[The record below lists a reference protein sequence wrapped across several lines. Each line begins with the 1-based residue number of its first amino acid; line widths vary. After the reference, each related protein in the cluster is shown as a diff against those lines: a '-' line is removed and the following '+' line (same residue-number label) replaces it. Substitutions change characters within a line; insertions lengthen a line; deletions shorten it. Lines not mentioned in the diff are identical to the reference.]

1 MSTTTT
7 TTGAEEVA
15 WDLSD
20 LYEGVDDPKLD
31 EDMARARDET
41 RAYMERYRGR
51 LGELDA
57 AELAQAMLELDDLEA
72 DRLRLGSYA
81 YMMFSTDTAD
91 PPRGALLQRAE
102 EWSAGLETDLLFFRL
117 EWAVVDDARAEEL
130 LGDPRLAEFA
140 HFLRAVRRFRPH
152 MLSEPEERILT
163 EKAVSGQAAWGRL
176 FSELT
181 SGLRVEI
188 DGEDVALEEG
198 MARLYS
204 PEREVRR
211 AAADAITE
219 GLRPGLRTRSFV
231 FNTLLLDKSIDDRLR
246 EYPHWLAARNLGN
259 EASDESVQALVD
271 AVVSRYDIPQRYY
284 ALKARLLDLDRLA
297 FYDRLAPVSQDT
309 AQVGWD
315 DARDLVVEAY
325 TEFSDEAG
333 RIVADFFERR
343 WIDAP
348 IRANKRPGAYCM
360 TRVPDV
366 HPYVLMNY
374 TGDRRSVLTLAHEL
388 GHGLHGYLAQERGAL
403 NAETPLTVAETASV
417 FGEALTFD
425 RLVSGEEDPSRRL
438 DLVIG
443 RLDDA
448 VATIFRQI
456 AMNRFEDTV
465 HKARREDGE
474 LAPERFGEAWLDSQR
489 AMLGEAVDLEGGYD
503 VWWSYVPHYVV
514 APGYV
519 YAYTFGYLFSLAI
532 FRAWQRE
539 GDALVQP
546 YFDVLRAG
554 GSRAP
559 EELAE
564 VVGLDLRSDRI
575 WYDGLEA
582 VDELMSQ
589 AEALAAAR

>member
-1 MSTTTT
+1 
-7 TTGAEEVA
+7 
-15 WDLSD
+15 
-20 LYEGVDDPKLD
+20 
-31 EDMARARDET
+31 
-41 RAYMERYRGR
+41 MERYRGR
-51 LGELDA
+51 LGGLDA
-57 AELAQAMLELDDLEA
+57 AGLAQAMRELDELEA
-72 DRLRLGSYA
+72 DRTRLGAYS

-91 PPRGALLQRAE
+91 SARGALLQRAE
-102 EWSAGLETDLLFFRL
+102 EWSAALETDLLFLRL
-117 EWAVVDDARAEEL
+117 EWAAVDDARAEEL
-130 LGDPRLAEFA
+130 LSDPALAEYE
-140 HFLRAVRRFRPH
+140 HFLRALRRFRPH
-152 MLSEPEERILT
+152 LLSEPEERILT

-181 SGLRVEI
+181 SALRAEF
-188 DGEDVALEEG
+188 DGDEVSLEEG
-198 MARLYS
+198 LARLYS
-204 PEREVRR
+204 PDPEVRR
-211 AAADAITE
+211 TAADAITE

-246 EYPHWLAARNLGN
+246 DYPHWLAARNLGN

-284 ALKARLLDLDRLA
+284 ALKARLLGTDRLA

-315 DARDLVVEAY
+315 DARDVVVGAY
-325 TEFSDEAG
+325 SEFSDDAG
-333 RIVADFFERR
+333 RIVADFFDRR

-348 IRANKRPGAYCM
+348 VRANKRPGAYCM
-360 TRVPDV
+360 TRVPGV

-388 GHGLHGYLAQERGAL
+388 GHGLHGALAQERGAL
-403 NAETPLTVAETASV
+403 NSDTPLTLAETASV

-425 RLVSGEEDPSRRL
+425 RLVTREDDPVRRL

-448 VATIFRQI
+448 VATVFRQI
-456 AMNRFEDTV
+456 AMNRFEHAV
-465 HKARREDGE
+465 HTARRDQGE
-474 LAPERFGEAWLDSQR
+474 LAPEHFGAAWLESQT
-489 AMLGEAVDLEGGYD
+489 AMLGDAVDLDGGYD
-503 VWWSYVPHYVV
+503 IWWSYVPHYVV
-514 APGYV
+514 SPGYV

-539 GDALVQP
+539 GDALVEP
-546 YFDVLRAG
+546 YFDLLRAG

-564 VVGLDLRSDRI
+564 VVGLDLGSDRI

-582 VDELMSQ
+582 VDELMRQ
-589 AEALAAAR
+589 AEELAEAR